1 MCSSGNFSF
10 VQIIFKYNPAGIWG
24 FIEDSNGDIDNEL
37 DLDKLYLSEI
47 DWLTFILHPERFP

>member
-1 MCSSGNFSF
+1 
-10 VQIIFKYNPAGIWG
+10 VQIIFKYNPAGIYG
-24 FIEDSNGDIDNEL
+24 FIEDSNGDIDKEL